1 MWTAQVNPLWVLAV
15 LRGSLCHGGRV
26 DDFPPMVQRAIAAA
40 RELGFPLTR
49 EEGAPGTPSASLPG
63 TGRFLAMLAAGC
75 RGGRIGELGTGVGI
89 GAAWMASAM
98 PADCTLVTVEFD
110 QARAAVARELFAADP
125 RVTVITGQAGA
136 VIGTYAPFDL
146 LFSDCGIYDSTLVE
160 LLRPG
165 GRVVMDDLT
174 PGTPTEGDL
183 KREFFRDPRLVSVE
197 VAPQGSRDSLM
208 AGTRTY

>member
-1 MWTAQVNPLWVLAV
+1 M
-15 LRGSLCHGGRV
+15 
-26 DDFPPMVQRAIAAA
+26 DEFPPLVQRAIAAA

-49 EEGAPGTPSASLPG
+49 DEAGPGITPSASLPG

-75 RGGRIGELGTGVGI
+75 RGGRIGELGTGIGI

-98 PADCTLVTVEFD
+98 PADCTLVTVELD
-110 QARAAVARELFAADP
+110 RARAAAAQKLFAADP

-136 VIGTYAPFDL
+136 AIDKYAPFDL
-146 LFSDCGIYDSTLVE
+146 LFSDCGIYDSTLVD

-165 GRVVMDDLT
+165 GRVVMDDL
-174 PGTPTEGDL
+174 PRGMPVEGDL

-197 VAPQGSRDSLM
+197 VVLPGSRDSLM
-208 AGTRTY
+208 SGTRTR